1 MIKINYNRHYLDK
14 IDINSLLAVAKSDNL
29 TQGNTVKK
37 FEKNLCK
44 FTGAKYCITTNSAS
58 TALFLSIKT
67 ILINEKKVNN
77 YCYISPNTYAATAN
91 CALLNNLKVKF
102 IDIDKSLNMS
112 PKKLEYELKKRK
124 KNKNKTI
131 IILTHFAGNPCD
143 LKIFKNLAKKYNL
156 IIVEDASHALGSVY
170 EKNMIGNPKFSYF
183 VVTSFHPVK
192 TITTAEGGAIFTN
205 SKFNY
210 ELLKTLRSNG
220 VIKKSF
226 FQKKYNDQIHSSL
239 NFRLSDVH
247 SAIGLSQLKKIKK
260 FVIYRNKIA
269 SFYKKNIRNSNVFFP
284 INTDKCFHLFI
295 IRFKKISFKK
305 KIEFMKKISKKNINF
320 HNIYIPLN
328 IYKIF
333 SSNKIKCVEAEKYYN
348 DSLCI
353 PIYFSLKKYVAKKI
367 IKIINEFK

>member
-124 KNKNKTI
+124 N
-131 IILTHFAGNPCD
+131 
-143 LKIFKNLAKKYNL
+143 
-156 IIVEDASHALGSVY
+156 
-170 EKNMIGNPKFSYF
+170 
-183 VVTSFHPVK
+183 VV
-192 TITTAEGGAIFTN
+192 
-205 SKFNY
+205 
-210 ELLKTLRSNG
+210 
-220 VIKKSF
+220 KSM
-226 FQKKYNDQIHSSL
+226 L
-239 NFRLSDVH
+239 
-247 SAIGLSQLKKIKK
+247 
-260 FVIYRNKIA
+260 
-269 SFYKKNIRNSNVFFP
+269 
-284 INTDKCFHLFI
+284 
-295 IRFKKISFKK
+295 
-305 KIEFMKKISKKNINF
+305 
-320 HNIYIPLN
+320 
-328 IYKIF
+328 
-333 SSNKIKCVEAEKYYN
+333 
-348 DSLCI
+348 
-353 PIYFSLKKYVAKKI
+353 
-367 IKIINEFK
+367 